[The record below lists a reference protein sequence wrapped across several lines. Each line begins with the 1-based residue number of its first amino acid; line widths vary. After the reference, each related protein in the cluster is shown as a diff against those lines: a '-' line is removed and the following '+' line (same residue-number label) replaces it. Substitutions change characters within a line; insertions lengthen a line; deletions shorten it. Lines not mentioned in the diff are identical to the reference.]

1 MSQQYKDMRKAKRLI
16 ERKDMTVLILAAI
29 NAVLA
34 IITLIV
40 TLAEWSI
47 TANKVMYALTVGSGV
62 MTGARGV
69 VVALQS
75 NKIKQ
80 VLKAISPL
88 AFITLYYTKR
98 TQKDLEKN
106 IDKEITTM
114 KKENIMS
121 KFADIL
127 KSNPITIG
135 GTVGNLSASSFVGYA
150 FYVFGEL
157 NKWNL
162 PAWALG
168 VIASLVAVIVAT
180 VIEIGIL
187 KQGWETRQKYLE
199 RKECEAKFKQEK
211 ELEKEALKAL
221 KAEQEKNAILEAEA
235 QAAIEA
241 EKQAREKALYEE
253 ELARKVAELK
263 AKNGQ

>member
-1 MSQQYKDMRKAKRLI
+1 MSQQYKEMRKAKRLI
-16 ERKDMTVLILAAI
+16 ERKDITVLILAGI

-47 TANKVMYALTVGSGV
+47 TANKVMYGLTIGSGIV
-62 MTGARGV
+62 TGARGV

-88 AFITLYYTKR
+88 AFITLYYTKK
-98 TQKDLEKN
+98 TKKDLDKN
-106 IDKEITTM
+106 KEITTM
-114 KKENIMS
+114 KKENLMS

-135 GTVGNLSASSFVGYA
+135 GTIGNASASSFIGYA

-162 PAWALG
+162 PTWALG

-180 VIEIGIL
+180 VIEISIL
-187 KQGWETRQKYLE
+187 KQGWESRKEYLE

-211 ELEKEALKAL
+211 KLEKEALKAL

-235 QAAIEA
+235 QAKIEA
-241 EKQAREKALYEE
+241 EKQAREKALYEQ
-253 ELARKVAELK
+253 ELARKIAELK

>member
-1 MSQQYKDMRKAKRLI
+1 MSQQYKEMRKAKRLI
-16 ERKDMTVLILAAI
+16 ERKDITVLILAGI

-34 IITLIV
+34 IITLVV

-47 TANKVMYALTVGSGV
+47 TANKVMYGLTVGSGI

-88 AFITLYYTKR
+88 AFITLYYTKKMK
-98 TQKDLEKN
+98 KDLDKN
-106 IDKEITTM
+106 KEITTM
-114 KKENIMS
+114 KKENLMS

-135 GTVGNLSASSFVGYA
+135 GTIGNAGASSFIGYA

-187 KQGWETRQKYLE
+187 KQGWESREKYLE
-199 RKECEAKFKQEK
+199 RKECEAKFNQEK
-211 ELEKEALKAL
+211 ELEKEALKAV

-241 EKQAREKALYEE
+241 DKQAREKALYEQ

>member
-1 MSQQYKDMRKAKRLI
+1 MSQQYKEMRKAKRLI
-16 ERKDMTVLILAAI
+16 ERKDITVLILAGI

-47 TANKVMYALTVGSGV
+47 TANKVMYGLTVGSGI

-88 AFITLYYTKR
+88 AFITLYYTKK
-98 TQKDLEKN
+98 TKKDLDKN
-106 IDKEITTM
+106 KEITTM
-114 KKENIMS
+114 KKENLMS

-135 GTVGNLSASSFVGYA
+135 GTIGNASASSFIGYA

-187 KQGWETRQKYLE
+187 KQGWETRKKYLE

-211 ELEKEALKAL
+211 KLEKEALKAL
-221 KAEQEKNAILEAEA
+221 KAEQEKNALLEAAA
-235 QAAIEA
+235 QAAIEE
-241 EKQAREKALYEE
+241 EKQAREKALYEQ

>member
-1 MSQQYKDMRKAKRLI
+1 
-16 ERKDMTVLILAAI
+16 
-29 NAVLA
+29 
-34 IITLIV
+34 
-40 TLAEWSI
+40 
-47 TANKVMYALTVGSGV
+47 
-62 MTGARGV
+62 
-69 VVALQS
+69 
-75 NKIKQ
+75 
-80 VLKAISPL
+80 
-88 AFITLYYTKR
+88 
-98 TQKDLEKN
+98 
-106 IDKEITTM
+106 M
-114 KKENIMS
+114 KKENLMS

-135 GTVGNLSASSFVGYA
+135 GTIGNASASSFIGYA

-187 KQGWETRQKYLE
+187 KQGWESRKKYLE
-199 RKECEAKFKQEK
+199 RKEAEAKFKQEK

-235 QAAIEA
+235 QAKIEA

>member
-1 MSQQYKDMRKAKRLI
+1 MSQQYKEMRKAKRLI
-16 ERKDMTVLILAAI
+16 ERKDITVLILAGI

-47 TANKVMYALTVGSGV
+47 TANKVMYGLTVGSGI

-88 AFITLYYTKR
+88 AFITLYYTKK
-98 TQKDLEKN
+98 TKKDLDKN
-106 IDKEITTM
+106 KEITTM
-114 KKENIMS
+114 KKENLMS

-135 GTVGNLSASSFVGYA
+135 GTIGNASASSFIGYA

-187 KQGWETRQKYLE
+187 KQGWETCKKYLE

-235 QAAIEA
+235 QAKIEA

>member
-1 MSQQYKDMRKAKRLI
+1 MSQQFKDVRKAKRLI
-16 ERKDMTVLILAAI
+16 ERKDITVLILAGI

-47 TANKVMYALTVGSGV
+47 TANKVMYGLTVGSGV

-69 VVALQS
+69 AVALQS

-88 AFITLYYTKR
+88 AFISLYYTKKMK
-98 TQKDLEKN
+98 KDLDKN
-106 IDKEITTM
+106 KEITTM
-114 KKENIMS
+114 KKENLMS

-135 GTVGNLSASSFVGYA
+135 GTIGNASASSFIGYA

-187 KQGWETRQKYLE
+187 KQGWESRKKYLE
-199 RKECEAKFKQEK
+199 RKEVEAKANQEK
-211 ELEKEALKAL
+211 ELEKEALKAV

-235 QAAIEA
+235 QAAIEE
-241 EKQAREKALYEE
+241 EKQAREKALYEQ

>member
-1 MSQQYKDMRKAKRLI
+1 
-16 ERKDMTVLILAAI
+16 
-29 NAVLA
+29 
-34 IITLIV
+34 
-40 TLAEWSI
+40 
-47 TANKVMYALTVGSGV
+47 
-62 MTGARGV
+62 
-69 VVALQS
+69 
-75 NKIKQ
+75 
-80 VLKAISPL
+80 
-88 AFITLYYTKR
+88 
-98 TQKDLEKN
+98 
-106 IDKEITTM
+106 M
-114 KKENIMS
+114 KKENLMS

-135 GTVGNLSASSFVGYA
+135 GTIGNASASSFIGYA

-187 KQGWETRQKYLE
+187 KQGWESRKKYLE
-199 RKECEAKFKQEK
+199 RKEVEAKANQEK
-211 ELEKEALKAL
+211 ELEKEALKAV

-235 QAAIEA
+235 QAAIEE
-241 EKQAREKALYEE
+241 EKQAREKALYEQ

>member
-1 MSQQYKDMRKAKRLI
+1 MSQQFKDMRKAKRLI
-16 ERKDMTVLILAAI
+16 ERKDITVLILAGI

-47 TANKVMYALTVGSGV
+47 TANKVMYGLTVGSGV

-69 VVALQS
+69 AVALQS

-88 AFITLYYTKR
+88 AFISLYYTKK
-98 TQKDLEKN
+98 TKKDLDKN
-106 IDKEITTM
+106 KEITTM
-114 KKENIMS
+114 KKENLMS

-135 GTVGNLSASSFVGYA
+135 GTIGNASASSFIGYA

-187 KQGWETRQKYLE
+187 KQGWESRKKYLE
-199 RKECEAKFKQEK
+199 RKEVEAKANQEK
-211 ELEKEALKAL
+211 ELEKEALKAV

-235 QAAIEA
+235 QAAIEE
-241 EKQAREKALYEE
+241 EKQAREKALYEQ

>member
-1 MSQQYKDMRKAKRLI
+1 MSQQYKEMRKAKRLI
-16 ERKDMTVLILAAI
+16 ERKDITVLILAGI

-34 IITLIV
+34 IITLVV

-47 TANKVMYALTVGSGV
+47 TANKVMYGLTVGSGI

-88 AFITLYYTKR
+88 AFITLYYTKKMK
-98 TQKDLEKN
+98 KDLDKN
-106 IDKEITTM
+106 KEITTM
-114 KKENIMS
+114 KKENLMS

-135 GTVGNLSASSFVGYA
+135 GTIGNASASSFIGYA

-187 KQGWETRQKYLE
+187 KQGWESREKYLE
-199 RKECEAKFKQEK
+199 RKECEAKFNQEK
-211 ELEKEALKAL
+211 ELEKEALKAV

-241 EKQAREKALYEE
+241 DKQAREKALYEQ

>member
-1 MSQQYKDMRKAKRLI
+1 MSQQYKEMRKAKRLI
-16 ERKDMTVLILAAI
+16 ERKDITVLILAGI

-47 TANKVMYALTVGSGV
+47 TANKVMYGLTIGSGIV
-62 MTGARGV
+62 TGARGV

-88 AFITLYYTKR
+88 AFITLYYTKK
-98 TQKDLEKN
+98 TKKDLDKN
-106 IDKEITTM
+106 KEITTM
-114 KKENIMS
+114 KKENLMS

-135 GTVGNLSASSFVGYA
+135 GTIGNASASSFIGYA

-162 PAWALG
+162 PTWALG

-180 VIEIGIL
+180 VIEISIL
-187 KQGWETRQKYLE
+187 KQGWETRKKYLE

-211 ELEKEALKAL
+211 KLEKEALKAL
-221 KAEQEKNAILEAEA
+221 KAEQEKNALLEAAA
-235 QAAIEA
+235 QAAIEE
-241 EKQAREKALYEE
+241 EKQAREKALYEQ
-253 ELARKVAELK
+253 ELARKIAELK